1 VSAEAN
7 SGEFRVQPDKAR
19 SNPDGLLLD
28 YARRLERHR
37 PGRRALWFHLSRLQ
51 RQNRDQADLQLAAK
65 QLSPLAQKYHG
76 EVFILSNGDIV
87 VCVKDAN
94 LREIETAV
102 FTLHFT
108 FARDPL
114 MKRAD
119 TEGTQVFLTSF
130 DMVDQYDRFMS
141 HATAIANGE
150 LVEPGAAPPAR
161 PAGLGERLML
171 SREELKQHADSD
183 PLDGHIL
190 TSQGQIAIDRLLDR
204 RRIAT
209 FESGRAR
216 EWGARNTVRVEAVD
230 AFDSLAMAI
239 ARHQLE
245 PSEALG
251 EVERTL
257 LAAIGEHIRAQGRPN
272 QIVVFQTEALMSPE
286 FLLFDRHL
294 VAAKHGKP
302 RIAFWAEEVCERL
315 DTINYLRSFLAT
327 RGYTLGVA
335 GLDLK
340 EVVAVASSLANLRFV
355 EIDHPREIEVRDAE
369 LLQRLLAR
377 FGPDG
382 VILSEIQTQKALVIA
397 RRTGIRL
404 LSGPIVEEAL

>member
-1 VSAEAN
+1 M
-7 SGEFRVQPDKAR
+7 QPDKAR

-76 EVFILSNGDIV
+76 EVFVLSNSDIV
-87 VCVKDAN
+87 ACVKDAN

-102 FTLHFT
+102 FALHFT

-114 MKRAD
+114 MKLAD

-130 DMVDQYDRFMS
+130 DMVDQYDAFMS
-141 HATAIANGE
+141 RVTAVANGE
-150 LVEPGAAPPAR
+150 LVEPGAAPPKQ

-171 SREELKQHADSD
+171 SREELKQQADSD
-183 PLDGHIL
+183 PLDGHVL
-190 TSQGQIAIDRLLDR
+190 TPQGQIAIDRLLDR
-204 RRIAT
+204 RQIAT

-216 EWGARNTVRVEAVD
+216 EWGARNTVRLEAID

-239 ARHQLE
+239 ARHRLE
-245 PSEALG
+245 PSDALG

-257 LAAIGEHIRAQGRPN
+257 LSAIGEHIKTQARPN
-272 QIVVFQTEALMSPE
+272 QIVAFRTEALISPE
-286 FLLFDRHL
+286 FLLFDRH
-294 VAAKHGKP
+294 VTAAKEGKP
-302 RIAFWAEEVCERL
+302 RIAFWAEEVRDHL
-315 DTINYLRSFLAT
+315 DTINYLRSFLTT
-327 RGYTLGVA
+327 RGYTLGIT
-335 GLDLK
+335 GLDLA
-340 EVVAVASSLANLRFV
+340 EVAELASPIANLRFV
-355 EIDHPREIEVRDAE
+355 EIDHPREIEAGDAE
-369 LLQRLLAR
+369 LIKRLLTR
-377 FGPDG
+377 FGPES

-397 RRTGIRL
+397 RRAGVRL
-404 LSGPIVEEAL
+404 LSGPIIDEAL